1 MLNVDIHVHVGC
13 YLIPIPCTYSYTLCT
28 HALCTWSVGM
38 FFFSIFSEHAHILAT
53 MLTNSYSKLCVDIL
67 SVACGWWIKYTLNVL
82 DVSDVIMDVVDL
94 YVNHVKF

>member
-1 MLNVDIHVHVGC
+1 MLFDPDTMHMLIYLVYTCSVHMVRGNV
-13 YLIPIPCTYSYTLCT
+13 
-28 HALCTWSVGM
+28 
-38 FFFSIFSEHAHILAT
+38 FFSIFSEHAHILAT
-53 MLTNSYSKLCVDIL
+53 TLTNSYSKLCVDIL